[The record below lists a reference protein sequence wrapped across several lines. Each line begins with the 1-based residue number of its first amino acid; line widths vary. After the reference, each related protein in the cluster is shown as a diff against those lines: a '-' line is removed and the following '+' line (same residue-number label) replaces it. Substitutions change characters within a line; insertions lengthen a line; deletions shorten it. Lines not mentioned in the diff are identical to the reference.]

1 MKKKLIKLKIT
12 QGPNHQFDIFMKIF
26 TILFFIF
33 FSTHVFYKDNFA
45 IFGAVSNNCSE
56 MDTILSLNNEE
67 DPITII
73 DFMETSFQ
81 GYLSGINFFVHE
93 ISGSYKRL
101 NEYSTDFMFEFVV
114 EFCQNNPDKR
124 FTDALT
130 EYILILPNIE

>member
-1 MKKKLIKLKIT
+1 
-12 QGPNHQFDIFMKIF
+12 MKILLAF
-26 TILFFIF
+26 FVLFF
-33 FSTHVFYKDNFA
+33 SSHVFSKDNFA
-45 IFGAVSNNCSE
+45 IIGAVSNYCSE
-56 MDTILSLNNEE
+56 IDTILSLNNED

-81 GYLSGINFFVHE
+81 GYLSGLNFFVNE

-101 NEYSTDFMFEFVV
+101 NEYSTDFMFEFIV
-114 EFCQNNPDKR
+114 EYCQNNPKKR

>member
-1 MKKKLIKLKIT
+1 
-12 QGPNHQFDIFMKIF
+12 
-26 TILFFIF
+26 
-33 FSTHVFYKDNFA
+33 
-45 IFGAVSNNCSE
+45 
-56 MDTILSLNNEE
+56 
-67 DPITII
+67 
-73 DFMETSFQ
+73 METSFQ

>member
-1 MKKKLIKLKIT
+1 MKNFVI
-12 QGPNHQFDIFMKIF
+12 IF
-26 TILFFIF
+26 ILL
-33 FSTHVFYKDNFA
+33 FSTQSLSKDNFA
-45 IFGAVSNNCSE
+45 IFGAVSESCSE
-56 MDTILSLNNEE
+56 IETILSLNNDD

-81 GYLSGINFFVHE
+81 GYLSGINFFVRE

-114 EFCQNNPDKR
+114 EYCQNNPDKR

-130 EYILILPNIE
+130 DYILILPNIE